1 MVLIPNIPLGLSPDA
16 RAPEPLNLFDQ
27 NRGLAD
33 AALYPATFCGALP
46 AELGAAAR
54 GVMRWRQTALEWCWI
69 DRVPGITAEKQIE
82 DTNWA
87 FAQWSKAT
95 NGYLQF
101 TPTSNSKAC
110 DILLTTA
117 RIDGSGRVLAD
128 MMLPPGDDRQLRGRF
143 DTGEQ
148 WDRSIIFKLVLLH
161 ELGHAMGLD
170 HITRAGV
177 TAVLNPIYNP
187 ALLVLQPAD
196 IARVL
201 EIYPEAVNFTPPPK
215 PTDPPPTDPTKP
227 TETVTI
233 NFPGLGTWQGP
244 MKKIA

>member
-1 MVLIPNIPLGLSPDA
+1 MALVPRIPLGIAPTA
-16 RAPEPLNLFDQ
+16 REPEPLNLFDIA
-27 NRGLAD
+27 NGSKFPSA
-33 AALYPATFCGALP
+33 FCGALP

-54 GVMRWRQTALEWCWI
+54 NRMRWNQTALEWCWI
-69 DRVPGITAEKQIE
+69 DRVAGLTAEKQIA
-82 DTNWA
+82 DTTWA
-87 FAQWSKAT
+87 FAQWTAAT
-95 NGYLQF
+95 NGYLTFQ
-101 TPTSNSKAC
+101 PTSDAKKC

-170 HITRAGV
+170 HITAAGV
-177 TAVLNPIYNP
+177 VAVLNPIYNP
-187 ALLVLQPAD
+187 SLPKLQPAD

-227 TETVTI
+227 TEQVTI